1 MKHPRTELCAQIEA
15 QLPDYIDGEAKEE
28 ICRVIEKHLES
39 CDNCRI
45 VIDTLKK
52 TISLYH
58 NSPRTGV
65 PGDVHRRLM
74 SVLHLDQIEK
84 PGK

>member
-1 MKHPRTELCAQIEA
+1 MNHPRTELCAQIEA
-15 QLPDYIDGEAKEE
+15 QLPDYLDGEAKEE

-58 NSPRTGV
+58 NSPREDV
-65 PGDVHRRLM
+65 PNEVHRRLVK
-74 SVLHLDQIEK
+74 VLKLE
-84 PGK
+84 